1 MILPNQQCPFQSH
14 EKLNQYGKI
23 FSSAKQNIS
32 NQIAHRILGLSVQG
46 LVSYII
52 KTITSSSEMVQPRK
66 DHASTETIN
75 YNLVAP
81 FPDHAIPTSSQSTSS
96 LPPPVKASPV
106 FEMVYYAEA
115 PTHRV

>member
-1 MILPNQQCPFQSH
+1 MIPPNKQCPFQSD

-23 FSSAKQNIS
+23 FGSATQNVF
-32 NQIAHRILGLSVQG
+32 NQIVHRILGLSVQG